1 MIAVAAPPP
10 REKSDSNSLV
20 LLVGVIAV
28 ICIYYF
34 VFRDHPEGEGGGEGG
49 NTGKPGVTPTFGSA
63 ASVAAALEKAYLVY
77 DDRTYVPGETGA
89 STCRRKCFVEGR
101 GKCGGWWVQDQKCY
115 LFETAMVR
123 ATPLL
128 RHPQRTYSCDC
139 ETVYDADGKCSRMA
153 ISGGT
158 PCALHCCEAAK
169 GKSYLLP
176 GESLEFNQTL
186 ESSDGGQYTIGFAE
200 TEGFEQK
207 LNLESWGQAIKTL
220 ANISH
225 APDGV
230 YAELTPA
237 GKFVIKRN
245 DTDAVVSQCPK
256 NESELNDAGVRVTA
270 SGYLELWGANT
281 AGRTPQVVWS
291 VGR

>member
-1 MIAVAAPPP
+1 M
-10 REKSDSNSLV
+10 V
-20 LLVGVIAV
+20 LLIGVIVV
-28 ICIYYF
+28 ICVYYF
-34 VFRDHPEGEGGGEGG
+34 FFREHPEGGEGG
-49 NTGKPGVTPTFGSA
+49 NTGNTGKPEGVTPTSGSA
-63 ASVAAALEKAYLVY
+63 ASVAAALKNAYLVY
-77 DDRTYVPGETGA
+77 DDRTYVPGETGP

-123 ATPLL
+123 ATSLL

-176 GESLEFNQTL
+176 GETLEFNQTL
-186 ESSDGGQYTIGFAE
+186 ESSDGGQYTVGFAE

-207 LNLESWGQAIKTL
+207 LDLESWGQAIKTL
-220 ANISH
+220 ADISH

-237 GKFVIKRN
+237 GKFLIKRN
-245 DTDAVVSQCPK
+245 DTDAVVSQCPV
-256 NESELNDAGVRVTA
+256 NESELNDASVRVTA
-270 SGYLELWGANT
+270 SGYLELWGAKT

-291 VGR
+291 VWR

>member
-1 MIAVAAPPP
+1 
-10 REKSDSNSLV
+10 V